1 MNRKYPKLMSTQS
14 RTSQIGNV
22 MRVSSGNFL
31 EMYDFMVY
39 AYYASYIAHEIFPST
54 NAYASM
60 MMTLG
65 TFGAGY
71 LMRPLGAVILG
82 AYVDRH
88 GRRNGLIVTLF
99 LMAIGTL
106 VIAVT
111 PAYRTIGIAAPII
124 VLLGRLLQGFSA
136 GVEVG
141 GASVYLSEM
150 ATPGHRGFYCAWQSA
165 SQQVAVVFA
174 ALLGVTLSAVIPP
187 AGMASWGWRIP
198 FFIGCMIVPL
208 LFWLRRSLAETEA
221 FLAQKHHPAMPE
233 ILASL
238 ATNWK
243 IVCIGVLLSTMTTV
257 SFYLITA
264 YTPTYGIEV
273 LHLTSRQSLMVTCCV
288 GLSNFF
294 WLPMGGAIS
303 DRVGRRPML
312 IGITVAA
319 ILTSYPAMLWLVSSP
334 STARLLLVELW
345 LSIFFGVYNGAMI
358 PHLAEIM
365 PPEIRTSGF
374 SLAFSLATAIFGGF
388 TPAVCT
394 YLIHET
400 GNRAM
405 PALWLSFAALCGL
418 VAAVAGGWHRPVL
431 AKLPSEVSAQ

>member
-1 MNRKYPKLMSTQS
+1 MEKQPGAMTTQPTNS
-14 RTSQIGNV
+14 KIGNV
-22 MRVSSGNFL
+22 IRVSSGNFL

-39 AYYASYIAHEIFPST
+39 AYYASYIAHEIFPAS
-54 NAYASM
+54 NAYASLM
-60 MMTLG
+60 LTLG

-71 LMRPLGAVILG
+71 LMRPLGAVVLG
-82 AYVDRH
+82 AYIDRV
-88 GRRNGLIVTLF
+88 GRRAGLILTLF

-106 VIAVT
+106 VIACT

-165 SQQVAVVFA
+165 SQQIAVVFA
-174 ALLGVTLSAVIPP
+174 ALLGVGLSAVVPP
-187 AGMASWGWRIP
+187 EGMAQWGWRVP
-198 FFIGCMIVPL
+198 FFIGCLIVPL

-221 FLAQKHHPAMPE
+221 FLAQKRHPGISE

-243 IVCIGVLLSTMTTV
+243 IVVIGVLLSTMTTV

-264 YTPTYGIEV
+264 YTPTFGIEV
-273 LHLTSRQSLMVTCCV
+273 LHLTSRQSLMVTFCV
-288 GLSNFF
+288 GMSNFF
-294 WLPMGGAIS
+294 WLPTGGAIS
-303 DRVGRRPML
+303 DKVGRRPML
-312 IGITVAA
+312 IAVTAAA
-319 ILTSYPAMLWLVSSP
+319 IVTAYPAMLWLVSEP
-334 STARLLLVELW
+334 STARLLIVELW
-345 LSIFFGVYNGAMI
+345 LSMFFGLYNGAMI

-405 PALWLSFAALCGL
+405 PALWLSFAAVCGL
-418 VAAVAGGWHRPVL
+418 VASVAGSWKRAVL
-431 AKLPSEVSAQ
+431 PELESSASPQ

>member
-1 MNRKYPKLMSTQS
+1 
-14 RTSQIGNV
+14 
-22 MRVSSGNFL
+22 
-31 EMYDFMVY
+31 MVY
-39 AYYASYIAHEIFPST
+39 AYYASYIAREIFPSS
-54 NAYASM
+54 NAYASL

-88 GRRNGLIVTLF
+88 GRRAGLIFTLS
-99 LMAIGTL
+99 LMAVGTM
-106 VIAVT
+106 VIAFT
-111 PAYRTIGIAAPII
+111 PPYRSIGIVAPIV

-136 GVEVG
+136 GVGVG
-141 GASVYLSEM
+141 GASIYLAEM

-174 ALLGVTLSAVIPP
+174 ALLGVALSIVMPP
-187 AGMASWGWRIP
+187 ERMSAWGWRVP

-208 LFWLRRSLAETEA
+208 LFWLRKSLDETEA
-221 FLAQKHHPAMPE
+221 FLAQKHHPKMDE
-233 ILASL
+233 VLASL
-238 ATNWK
+238 VKNWK
-243 IVCIGVLLSTMTTV
+243 IVTLGVLFSTMTTV

-273 LHLTSRQSLMVTCCV
+273 LHLTSRQSLLVTFAV
-288 GLSNFF
+288 GMSNFF

-303 DRVGRRPML
+303 DIVGRRPIL

-334 STARLLLVELW
+334 STTRLLIVELW

-388 TPAVCT
+388 TPAICT

-418 VAAVAGGWHRPVL
+418 VASLVGAWQRAPVVVL
-431 AKLPSEVSAQ
+431 KSEASVQ

>member
-1 MNRKYPKLMSTQS
+1 MSTQTTNS
-14 RTSQIGNV
+14 KVGNV
-22 MRVSSGNFL
+22 IRVSSGNFL

-39 AYYASYIAHEIFPST
+39 AYYASYIAREIFPSS
-54 NAYASM
+54 NAYASL

-71 LMRPLGAVILG
+71 LMRPLGAVVLG
-82 AYVDRH
+82 AYVDRV
-88 GRRNGLIVTLF
+88 GRRAGLILTLF

-106 VIAVT
+106 VIACT
-111 PAYRTIGIAAPII
+111 PAYRTIGIVAPIV

-141 GASVYLSEM
+141 GASVYLSEI

-174 ALLGVTLSAVIPP
+174 ALLGVGLSAVVPP
-187 AGMASWGWRIP
+187 AGMDQWGWRVP
-198 FFIGCMIVPL
+198 FIIGCLIVPL

-221 FLAQKHHPAMPE
+221 FLAQKHRPGISE

-238 ATNWK
+238 ASNWK
-243 IVCIGVLLSTMTTV
+243 IVGIGVLLSTMTTV
-257 SFYLITA
+257 CFYLITA

-273 LHLTSRQSLMVTCCV
+273 LHLTSRQSLMVTFCV
-288 GLSNFF
+288 GMSNFF
-294 WLPMGGAIS
+294 WLPTGGAIS
-303 DRVGRRPML
+303 DKVGRRPML
-312 IGITVAA
+312 ILITVAA
-319 ILTSYPAMLWLVSSP
+319 IVTAYPAMLWLVSDP
-334 STARLLLVELW
+334 STARLLIVELW
-345 LSIFFGVYNGAMI
+345 LSVLFGVYNGAMI

-365 PPEIRTSGF
+365 PSEIRTSGF

-388 TPAVCT
+388 TPAICT

-405 PALWLSFAALCGL
+405 PALWLSFAAVCGL
-418 VAAVAGGWHRPVL
+418 VAAVAGGWKRAVL
-431 AKLPSEVSAQ
+431 TGLESSASPQ

>member
-1 MNRKYPKLMSTQS
+1 MNNQTNS
-14 RTSQIGNV
+14 RATNSKIGNV
-22 MRVSSGNFL
+22 VRVSAGNFL

-39 AYYASYIAHEIFPST
+39 AYYASYIAHEIFPSSS
-54 NAYASM
+54 AYASL

-71 LMRPLGAVILG
+71 LMRPLGAVVLG

-88 GRRNGLIVTLF
+88 GRRSGLILTLF

-106 VIAVT
+106 VIACT
-111 PAYRTIGIAAPII
+111 PAYRTIGIVAPI
-124 VLLGRLLQGFSA
+124 VVVLGRLLQGFSA

-141 GASVYLSEM
+141 GASIYLSEM

-174 ALLGVTLSAVIPP
+174 ALLGVALSAVVPP
-187 AGMASWGWRIP
+187 TGMSQWGWRVP
-198 FFIGCMIVPL
+198 FFIGCVIVPL

-221 FLAQKHHPAMPE
+221 FLAQEHRPGISE
-233 ILASL
+233 VLASL
-238 ATNWK
+238 ASNWK
-243 IVCIGVLLSTMTTV
+243 IVVIGVFLSTMTTV
-257 SFYLITA
+257 CFYLITA

-273 LHLTSRQSLMVTCCV
+273 LHLTSRESLLVTFCV
-288 GLSNFF
+288 GMSNFF
-294 WLPMGGAIS
+294 WLPTGGAIS
-303 DRVGRRPML
+303 DKIGRRPIL
-312 IGITVAA
+312 ILITITA
-319 ILTSYPAMLWLVSSP
+319 IVTAYPAMLWLVSEP
-334 STARLLLVELW
+334 STARLLIVELW
-345 LSIFFGVYNGAMI
+345 LSMFFGVYNGAMI

-388 TPAVCT
+388 TPAICT

-418 VAAVAGGWHRPVL
+418 AAAVAGSWQRPVL
-431 AKLPSEVSAQ
+431 TELETSASPQ

>member
-1 MNRKYPKLMSTQS
+1 MSAQS
-14 RTSQIGNV
+14 RNSKIGNV

-54 NAYASM
+54 NAYASLM
-60 MMTLG
+60 LTLG

-71 LMRPLGAVILG
+71 LMRPLGAVVLG

-106 VIAVT
+106 VIACT
-111 PAYRTIGIAAPII
+111 PAYRTIGIVAPIV

-174 ALLGVTLSAVIPP
+174 ALLGVGLSAVVSPTN
-187 AGMASWGWRIP
+187 MAAWGWRVP

-208 LFWLRRSLAETEA
+208 LFWLRRSLAETEV
-221 FLAQKHHPAMPE
+221 FLAQKHHPAVSE

-238 ATNWK
+238 VSNWK
-243 IVCIGVLLSTMTTV
+243 IVGLGVLFSTMTTV

-273 LHLTSRQSLMVTCCV
+273 LHLTSTQSLMVTCCV

-303 DRVGRRPML
+303 DKVGRRPLL
-312 IGITVAA
+312 ILITVAA
-319 ILTSYPAMLWLVSSP
+319 ILTAYPAMLWLVSSP
-334 STARLLLVELW
+334 STTRLLIVELW

-418 VAAVAGGWHRPVL
+418 VAALAGGWKRPVL
-431 AKLPSEVSAQ
+431 AKLESEVSAQ

>member
-1 MNRKYPKLMSTQS
+1 MQS
-14 RTSQIGNV
+14 KTTNSKIGNV
-22 MRVSSGNFL
+22 IRVSSGNFL

-39 AYYASYIAHEIFPST
+39 AYYASYIAREIFPST
-54 NAYASM
+54 NAYASL

-71 LMRPLGAVILG
+71 LMRPLGAVVLG
-82 AYVDRH
+82 AYVDRR
-88 GRRNGLIVTLF
+88 GRRSGLILTLF

-106 VIAVT
+106 VIACT
-111 PAYRTIGIAAPII
+111 PAYKTIGIVAPIV

-174 ALLGVTLSAVIPP
+174 ALLGVGLSAVIPP
-187 AGMASWGWRIP
+187 EGMTEWGWRVP
-198 FFIGCMIVPL
+198 FVIGCMIVPL

-221 FLAQKHHPAMPE
+221 FLAQKHHPAISE

-243 IVCIGVLLSTMTTV
+243 IVLIGVLLSTMTTV

-264 YTPTYGIEV
+264 YTPTFGIEV

-303 DRVGRRPML
+303 DKVGRRPLL
-312 IGITVAA
+312 ILITVAA
-319 ILTSYPAMLWLVSSP
+319 IVTAYPAMLWLVSDP
-334 STARLLLVELW
+334 STVRLLLVELW
-345 LSIFFGVYNGAMI
+345 LSVLFGVYNGAMI

-388 TPAVCT
+388 TPAICT

-405 PALWLSFAALCGL
+405 PALWLSFAAVCGL
-418 VAAVAGGWHRPVL
+418 AAALAGGWKRVIVPEL
-431 AKLPSEVSAQ
+431 ESSASPQ

>member
-1 MNRKYPKLMSTQS
+1 MSAQMADSKL
-14 RTSQIGNV
+14 GNV
-22 MRVSSGNFL
+22 VRVSSGNFL

-39 AYYASYIAHEIFPST
+39 AYYAPYIAHEIFPSSS
-54 NAYASM
+54 AYASL

-71 LMRPLGAVILG
+71 LMRPLGAVVLG

-88 GRRNGLIVTLF
+88 GRRAGLIFTLF

-106 VIAVT
+106 VIACT
-111 PAYRTIGIAAPII
+111 PAYRTIGVIAP
-124 VLLGRLLQGFSA
+124 VVVVLGRLLQGFSA
-136 GVEVG
+136 GVELG
-141 GASVYLSEM
+141 GVSVYLSEI

-165 SQQVAVVFA
+165 SQQVAVMFA
-174 ALLGVTLSAVIPP
+174 ALLGVALSAVVSPV
-187 AGMASWGWRIP
+187 AMVQWGWRVP
-198 FFIGCMIVPL
+198 FLIGCLIVPL

-221 FLAQKHHPAMPE
+221 FLKQKHHPGMSE
-233 ILASL
+233 VLASL
-238 ATNWK
+238 AANWK
-243 IVCIGVLLSTMTTV
+243 IVGIGVFLSTMTTV

-264 YTPTYGIEV
+264 YTTTYGIEV
-273 LHLTSRQSLMVTCCV
+273 LHLTSRQSLMVTLCV

-294 WLPMGGAIS
+294 WLPTGGAIS
-303 DRVGRRPML
+303 DVVGRRPML

-319 ILTSYPAMLWLVSSP
+319 ILTAYPAMLWLVSTP
-334 STARLLLVELW
+334 SVARLLIVELW
-345 LSIFFGVYNGAMI
+345 LSVFFGVYNGAMI

-388 TPAVCT
+388 TPFVCT

-418 VAAVAGGWHRPVL
+418 VAALAGGRQRAAIPEL
-431 AKLPSEVSAQ
+431 EPSVSAQ

>member
-1 MNRKYPKLMSTQS
+1 MSTQTKS
-14 RTSQIGNV
+14 SKIGNV
-22 MRVSSGNFL
+22 IRISSGNFL

-39 AYYASYIAHEIFPST
+39 AYYASYIAREIFPSS
-54 NAYASM
+54 NAYASL

-71 LMRPLGAVILG
+71 LMRPLGAVVLG

-88 GRRNGLIVTLF
+88 GRRAGLIFTLS
-99 LMAIGTL
+99 LMAVGTM
-106 VIAVT
+106 VIAFT
-111 PAYRTIGIAAPII
+111 PPYRTIGIIAPIV

-136 GVEVG
+136 GVGVG
-141 GASVYLSEM
+141 GASIYLSEM

-174 ALLGVTLSAVIPP
+174 ALLGVGLSIVMPP
-187 AGMASWGWRIP
+187 ERMSAWGWRVP

-208 LFWLRRSLAETEA
+208 LFWLRKSLDETEA
-221 FLAQKHHPAMPE
+221 FLAQKRHPSLNE
-233 ILASL
+233 VLASL

-243 IVCIGVLLSTMTTV
+243 IVTLGVLFSTMTTV
-257 SFYLITA
+257 CFYLITA

-273 LHLTSRQSLMVTCCV
+273 LHLTSRQSLLVTFCV
-288 GLSNFF
+288 GMSNFF
-294 WLPMGGAIS
+294 WLPTGGAIS
-303 DRVGRRPML
+303 DIVGRRPIL
-312 IGITVAA
+312 IGISAAA

-334 STARLLLVELW
+334 STTRLLIVELW
-345 LSIFFGVYNGAMI
+345 LSMFFGVYNGAMI

-388 TPAVCT
+388 TPAICT

-405 PALWLSFAALCGL
+405 PALWLSFAAVCGL
-418 VAAVAGGWHRPVL
+418 TAAVAGGWQRTPVVEL
-431 AKLPSEVSAQ
+431 KSEVSAQ

>member
-1 MNRKYPKLMSTQS
+1 MSATAS
-14 RTSQIGNV
+14 NSKIGNV

-39 AYYASYIAHEIFPST
+39 AYYATYIAREIFPASS
-54 NAYASM
+54 AYASL

-71 LMRPLGAVILG
+71 LMRPLGAVVLG
-82 AYVDRH
+82 AYIDKH
-88 GRRNGLIVTLF
+88 GRRSGLILTLF

-106 VIAVT
+106 VIACT
-111 PAYRTIGIAAPII
+111 PGYHVIGVFAPLI
-124 VLLGRLLQGFSA
+124 VVLGRLLQGFSA

-141 GASVYLSEM
+141 GASIYLSEM

-165 SQQVAVVFA
+165 SQQVAVIFA
-174 ALLGVTLSAVIPP
+174 ALLGVALSAVVPP
-187 AGMASWGWRIP
+187 AGMDQWGWRVP
-198 FFIGCMIVPL
+198 FIIGCLIVPL
-208 LFWLRRSLAETEA
+208 LFWLRRSLDETEA
-221 FLAQKHHPAMPE
+221 FLAQKRNPGISE
-233 ILASL
+233 ILNSL
-238 ATNWK
+238 ASNWK
-243 IVCIGVLLSTMTTV
+243 IVGIGVLLSTMTTV

-273 LHLTSRQSLMVTCCV
+273 LRLTSRQSLMVTFCV
-288 GLSNFF
+288 GMSNFF
-294 WLPMGGAIS
+294 WLPTGGAIS
-303 DRVGRRPML
+303 DIFGRRPLL
-312 IGITVAA
+312 ILITVAA
-319 ILTSYPAMLWLVSSP
+319 IVTAYPAMLWLVSDP
-334 STARLLLVELW
+334 STARLLIVELW
-345 LSIFFGVYNGAMI
+345 LSMFFGVYNGAMI

-388 TPAVCT
+388 TPAICT

-405 PALWLSFAALCGL
+405 PALWLSFAAVCGL
-418 VAAVAGGWHRPVL
+418 VAALAGGWQRAAVL
-431 AKLPSEVSAQ
+431 TQLEPGASSQ

>member
-1 MNRKYPKLMSTQS
+1 MSTQAANS
-14 RTSQIGNV
+14 KLGNV
-22 MRVSSGNFL
+22 VRVSAGNFL

-39 AYYASYIAHEIFPST
+39 AYYAPYIAREIFPSS
-54 NAYASM
+54 NAYASL

-71 LMRPLGAVILG
+71 LMRPLGAVVLG
-82 AYVDRH
+82 AYVDRV
-88 GRRNGLIVTLF
+88 GRRAGLILTLF

-106 VIAVT
+106 VIACT
-111 PAYRTIGIAAPII
+111 PGYRTIGIVAPIV

-141 GASVYLSEM
+141 GASIYLSEM

-174 ALLGVTLSAVIPP
+174 ALLGVALSAVVPP
-187 AGMASWGWRIP
+187 AGMDQWGWRVP
-198 FFIGCMIVPL
+198 FIIGCLIVPL

-221 FLAQKHHPAMPE
+221 FLAQKRRPGISE

-238 ATNWK
+238 ASNWK
-243 IVCIGVLLSTMTTV
+243 IVGIGVLLSTMTTV

-273 LHLTSRQSLMVTCCV
+273 LHLTSRQSLTVTFLV
-288 GLSNFF
+288 GMSNFF
-294 WLPMGGAIS
+294 WLPTGGAIS
-303 DRVGRRPML
+303 DKVGRRPIL
-312 IGITVAA
+312 ILITVTA
-319 ILTSYPAMLWLVSSP
+319 IVTAYPAMLWLVSEP
-334 STARLLLVELW
+334 STTRLLIVELW
-345 LSIFFGVYNGAMI
+345 LSMFFGVYNGAMI

-418 VAAVAGGWHRPVL
+418 AAAVAGGWKRRAVL
-431 AKLPSEVSAQ
+431 PELESSVSPQ

>member
-1 MNRKYPKLMSTQS
+1 
-14 RTSQIGNV
+14 

-39 AYYASYIAHEIFPST
+39 AYYATYIAREIFPSSS
-54 NAYASM
+54 AYASL

-71 LMRPLGAVILG
+71 LMRPLGAVVLG
-82 AYVDRH
+82 AYIDKH
-88 GRRNGLIVTLF
+88 GRRTGLILTLL

-106 VIAVT
+106 VIACT
-111 PAYRTIGIAAPII
+111 PGYRVIGVFAPLI
-124 VLLGRLLQGFSA
+124 VVLGRLLQGFSA

-165 SQQVAVVFA
+165 SQQIAVVFA
-174 ALLGVTLSAVIPP
+174 ALLGVALSAVVSPG
-187 AGMASWGWRIP
+187 GMVQWGWRVP
-198 FFIGCMIVPL
+198 FLIGCLIVPL
-208 LFWLRRSLAETEA
+208 LFWLRRSLAETQA
-221 FLAQKHHPAMPE
+221 FLAQKHHPGISE
-233 ILASL
+233 VLASL
-238 ATNWK
+238 AANWK
-243 IVCIGVLLSTMTTV
+243 IVGIGVFLSTMTTV

-273 LHLTSRQSLMVTCCV
+273 LHLTSRQSLMVTLCV

-294 WLPMGGAIS
+294 WLPTGGAIS
-303 DRVGRRPML
+303 DVVGRRPML

-319 ILTSYPAMLWLVSSP
+319 ILTAYPAMQWLVSSP
-334 STARLLLVELW
+334 SVTRLLLVELL
-345 LSIFFGVYNGAMI
+345 LSVFFGVYNGAMI

-388 TPAVCT
+388 TPFVCT

-418 VAAVAGGWHRPVL
+418 VAAVAGGRQRAAIPEL
-431 AKLPSEVSAQ
+431 EPSVSPQ

>member
-1 MNRKYPKLMSTQS
+1 MSATAS
-14 RTSQIGNV
+14 NSKIGNV

-39 AYYASYIAHEIFPST
+39 AYYATYIAREIFPASS
-54 NAYASM
+54 AYASL

-71 LMRPLGAVILG
+71 LMRPLGAVVLG
-82 AYVDRH
+82 AYIDKH
-88 GRRNGLIVTLF
+88 GRRSGLILTLF

-106 VIAVT
+106 VIACT
-111 PAYRTIGIAAPII
+111 PGYRVIGVFAPLI
-124 VLLGRLLQGFSA
+124 VVLGRLLQGFSA

-174 ALLGVTLSAVIPP
+174 ALLGVALSAVVPP
-187 AGMASWGWRIP
+187 AGMIQWGWRVP
-198 FFIGCMIVPL
+198 FLIGCLIVPL
-208 LFWLRRSLAETEA
+208 LFWLRRSLAETQA
-221 FLAQKHHPAMPE
+221 FLAQKHHPGISE
-233 ILASL
+233 VLASL
-238 ATNWK
+238 AVNWK
-243 IVCIGVLLSTMTTV
+243 IVVVGVFLSTMTTV

-264 YTPTYGIEV
+264 YTPTFGIEV
-273 LHLTSRQSLMVTCCV
+273 LHLTSRQSLMVTLCV

-294 WLPMGGAIS
+294 WLPTGGAIS
-303 DRVGRRPML
+303 DVVGRRPML

-319 ILTSYPAMLWLVSSP
+319 ILTAYPAMLWLVSAP
-334 STARLLLVELW
+334 SVARLLVVELW
-345 LSIFFGVYNGAMI
+345 LSVFFGVYNGAMI

-388 TPAVCT
+388 TPFVCT

-418 VAAVAGGWHRPVL
+418 GAALAGGRQRAAIPEL
-431 AKLPSEVSAQ
+431 EPSVSPQ

>member
-1 MNRKYPKLMSTQS
+1 MNTQPS
-14 RTSQIGNV
+14 NSKIGNV
-22 MRVSSGNFL
+22 VRVSAGNFL

-39 AYYASYIAHEIFPST
+39 AYYASYIAREIFPAS
-54 NAYASM
+54 NAYASLM
-60 MMTLG
+60 LTLG

-71 LMRPLGAVILG
+71 LMRPLGAVVLG
-82 AYVDRH
+82 AYIDRV
-88 GRRNGLIVTLF
+88 GRRAGLILTLF

-106 VIAVT
+106 VIACT
-111 PAYRTIGIAAPII
+111 PAYRTIGIAAPIV

-165 SQQVAVVFA
+165 SQQIAVVFA
-174 ALLGVTLSAVIPP
+174 ALLGVGLSAVVPP
-187 AGMASWGWRIP
+187 EGMAQWGWRVP
-198 FFIGCMIVPL
+198 FFIGCLIVPL

-221 FLAQKHHPAMPE
+221 FLAQKRRPGISE
-233 ILASL
+233 ILRSL
-238 ATNWK
+238 ASNWK
-243 IVCIGVLLSTMTTV
+243 IVGIGVLLSTMTTV

-264 YTPTYGIEV
+264 YTPTFGIEV
-273 LHLTSRQSLMVTCCV
+273 LHLTSRQSLMVTFCV
-288 GLSNFF
+288 GMSNFF
-294 WLPMGGAIS
+294 WLPAGGVIS
-303 DRVGRRPML
+303 DKVGRRPML
-312 IGITVAA
+312 ILITVAA
-319 ILTSYPAMLWLVSSP
+319 IVTAYPAMLWLVSDP
-334 STARLLLVELW
+334 STTRLLIVELW
-345 LSIFFGVYNGAMI
+345 LSMFFGVYNGAMI

-405 PALWLSFAALCGL
+405 PALWLSFAAVCGL
-418 VAAVAGGWHRPVL
+418 IASVAGGWKRAVL
-431 AKLPSEVSAQ
+431 PELESSASPQ

>member
-1 MNRKYPKLMSTQS
+1 MSIQPS
-14 RTSQIGNV
+14 SSKVGNV
-22 MRVSSGNFL
+22 IRVSSGNFL

-39 AYYASYIAHEIFPST
+39 AYYASYIAREIFPSSS
-54 NAYASM
+54 AYASM

-82 AYVDRH
+82 GYVDRH
-88 GRRNGLIVTLF
+88 GRRSGLILTLS
-99 LMAIGTL
+99 LMAVGTL
-106 VIAVT
+106 VIACT
-111 PAYRTIGIAAPII
+111 PAYRTIGITAPIV

-136 GVEVG
+136 GVGVG

-174 ALLGVTLSAVIPP
+174 ALLGVALSVLMPP
-187 AGMASWGWRIP
+187 EEMSRWGWRVP
-198 FFIGCMIVPL
+198 FFIGCSIVPL

-221 FLAQKHHPAMPE
+221 FLAQKHRPGLSE
-233 ILASL
+233 VLASL
-238 ATNWK
+238 VTNWK
-243 IVCIGVLLSTMTTV
+243 IVGIGVLLSTMTTV

-273 LHLTSRQSLMVTCCV
+273 LHLTSRQSLMVTFCV
-288 GLSNFF
+288 GMSNFF
-294 WLPMGGAIS
+294 WLPAGGAIS
-303 DRVGRRPML
+303 DIVGRRPLL
-312 IGITVAA
+312 ILITVAA
-319 ILTSYPAMLWLVSSP
+319 IVTSYPAMLWLVSDP
-334 STARLLLVELW
+334 STARLLIVELW
-345 LSIFFGVYNGAMI
+345 LSMFFGVYNGAMI

-388 TPAVCT
+388 TPFVCT
-394 YLIHET
+394 YLIHAT

-405 PALWLSFAALCGL
+405 PALWLSFAAVCGL
-418 VAAVAGGWHRPVL
+418 VAAVAGGRQRAVL
-431 AKLPSEVSAQ
+431 TELEASASPQT

>member
-1 MNRKYPKLMSTQS
+1 ML
-14 RTSQIGNV
+14 
-22 MRVSSGNFL
+22 
-31 EMYDFMVY
+31 
-39 AYYASYIAHEIFPST
+39 
-54 NAYASM
+54 
-60 MMTLG
+60 TLG

-71 LMRPLGAVILG
+71 LMRPLGAVVLG

-106 VIAVT
+106 VIACT
-111 PAYRTIGIAAPII
+111 PGYRTIGIVAPIV

-174 ALLGVTLSAVIPP
+174 ALLGVALSAWVSP
-187 AGMASWGWRIP
+187 ANMSAWGWRVP

-208 LFWLRRSLAETEA
+208 LFWLRRSLAETDA
-221 FLAQKHHPAMPE
+221 FLAQKHHPAVSE
-233 ILASL
+233 IMSSL
-238 ATNWK
+238 MANWK
-243 IVCIGVLLSTMTTV
+243 IVGLGVLFSTMTTV

-273 LHLTSRQSLMVTCCV
+273 LHLTSTQSLMVTLCV

-294 WLPMGGAIS
+294 WLPMGGALS
-303 DRVGRRPML
+303 DKVGRRPIL
-312 IGITVAA
+312 IAITVTA
-319 ILTSYPAMLWLVSSP
+319 ILTAYPAMLWLVSSP
-334 STARLLLVELW
+334 STTRLLIVELW
-345 LSIFFGVYNGAMI
+345 LSVFFGVYNGAMI

-394 YLIHET
+394 LLIHNT

-418 VAAVAGGWHRPVL
+418 VAAVAGGWKRPVL
-431 AKLPSEVSAQ
+431 AKLESEVSAQ

>member
-1 MNRKYPKLMSTQS
+1 MSTQTNS
-14 RTSQIGNV
+14 SKLGNV
-22 MRVSSGNFL
+22 IRVSSGNFL

-39 AYYASYIAHEIFPST
+39 AYYAPYIAREIFPSS
-54 NAYASM
+54 NAYASL

-71 LMRPLGAVILG
+71 LMRPLGAVVLG
-82 AYVDRH
+82 AYVDRV
-88 GRRNGLIVTLF
+88 GRRAGLILTLF

-106 VIAVT
+106 VIACT
-111 PAYRTIGIAAPII
+111 PAYRTIGIVAPIV

-165 SQQVAVVFA
+165 SQQIAVIFA
-174 ALLGVTLSAVIPP
+174 ALLGVALSALVPP
-187 AGMASWGWRIP
+187 EGMTEWGWRVP

-221 FLAQKHHPAMPE
+221 FLAQKHRPGISE

-243 IVCIGVLLSTMTTV
+243 IVLIGVLLSTMTTV
-257 SFYLITA
+257 CFYLITA
-264 YTPTYGIEV
+264 YTPTFGIEV
-273 LHLTSRQSLMVTCCV
+273 LHLSSRQSLMVTFCV
-288 GLSNFF
+288 GMSNFI
-294 WLPMGGAIS
+294 WLPTGGAIS
-303 DRVGRRPML
+303 DKVGRRPML
-312 IGITVAA
+312 ILITVMA
-319 ILTSYPAMLWLVSSP
+319 IVTAYPAMLWLVSDP
-334 STARLLLVELW
+334 STTRLLIVELW
-345 LSIFFGVYNGAMI
+345 LSMFFGVYNGAMI

-418 VAAVAGGWHRPVL
+418 TAAVAGGWKRAVVPEL
-431 AKLPSEVSAQ
+431 ESSVSPQ

>member
-1 MNRKYPKLMSTQS
+1 MSTQTTNS
-14 RTSQIGNV
+14 KVGNV
-22 MRVSSGNFL
+22 IRVSSGNFL

-39 AYYASYIAHEIFPST
+39 AYYASYIAREIFPSS
-54 NAYASM
+54 NAYASL

-71 LMRPLGAVILG
+71 LMRPLGAVVLG
-82 AYVDRH
+82 AYVDRV
-88 GRRNGLIVTLF
+88 GRRAGLILTLF

-106 VIAVT
+106 VIACT
-111 PAYRTIGIAAPII
+111 PAYRTIGIVAPIV

-141 GASVYLSEM
+141 GASVYLSEI

-174 ALLGVTLSAVIPP
+174 ALLGVGLSAVVPP
-187 AGMASWGWRIP
+187 AGMDQWGWRVP
-198 FFIGCMIVPL
+198 FIIGCLIVPL

-221 FLAQKHHPAMPE
+221 FLAQKHRPGISE

-238 ATNWK
+238 ASNWK
-243 IVCIGVLLSTMTTV
+243 IVGIGVLLSTMTTV
-257 SFYLITA
+257 CFYLITA

-273 LHLTSRQSLMVTCCV
+273 LHLTSRQSLMVTFCV
-288 GLSNFF
+288 GMSNFF
-294 WLPMGGAIS
+294 WLPTGGAIS
-303 DRVGRRPML
+303 DKVGRRPML
-312 IGITVAA
+312 ILITVAA
-319 ILTSYPAMLWLVSSP
+319 IVTAYPAMLWLVSDP
-334 STARLLLVELW
+334 STARLLVVELW
-345 LSIFFGVYNGAMI
+345 LSVLFGVYNGAMI

-365 PPEIRTSGF
+365 PSEIRTSGF

-388 TPAVCT
+388 TPAICT

-405 PALWLSFAALCGL
+405 PALWLSFAAVCGL
-418 VAAVAGGWHRPVL
+418 VAAVAGGWKRAVL
-431 AKLPSEVSAQ
+431 TGLESSASPQ

>member
-1 MNRKYPKLMSTQS
+1 MSATAS
-14 RTSQIGNV
+14 NSKIGNV

-39 AYYASYIAHEIFPST
+39 AYYATYIAREIFPASS
-54 NAYASM
+54 AYASL

-71 LMRPLGAVILG
+71 LMRPLGAVVLG
-82 AYVDRH
+82 AYIDKH
-88 GRRNGLIVTLF
+88 GRRAGLILTLF

-106 VIAVT
+106 VIGFT
-111 PAYRTIGIAAPII
+111 PPFRTIGVIAPL
-124 VLLGRLLQGFSA
+124 VVVLGRLLQGFSA

-174 ALLGVTLSAVIPP
+174 ALLGVALSAVVSPE
-187 AGMASWGWRIP
+187 GMAQWGWRVP
-198 FFIGCMIVPL
+198 FYIGCLIVPL
-208 LFWLRRSLAETEA
+208 LFWLRRSLTETQA
-221 FLAQKHHPAMPE
+221 FLAQKRHPQISE
-233 ILASL
+233 ILNSL
-238 ATNWK
+238 AANWK
-243 IVCIGVLLSTMTTV
+243 IVSIGVLLSTMTTV

-264 YTPTYGIEV
+264 YTPTYGREV
-273 LHLTSRQSLMVTCCV
+273 LQLTDRQSLMVTLCV
-288 GLSNFF
+288 GVSNFF
-294 WLPMGGAIS
+294 WLPMGGIIS
-303 DRVGRRPML
+303 DRIGRKPLL
-312 IGITVAA
+312 ILITLAA
-319 ILTSYPAMLWLVSSP
+319 ITTSYPAMLWLVSEP
-334 STARLLLVELW
+334 STTRLLIVELW
-345 LSIFFGVYNGAMI
+345 LSVFFGVYNGAMI
-358 PHLAEIM
+358 PYLAEIM

-388 TPAVCT
+388 TPMVCT

-405 PALWLSFAALCGL
+405 PALWLSFAAACGL
-418 VAAVAGGWHRPVL
+418 VAALAGGRQRAVL
-431 AKLPSEVSAQ
+431 PELETSVAPQ

>member
-1 MNRKYPKLMSTQS
+1 MTNQTANSK
-14 RTSQIGNV
+14 IGNV
-22 MRVSSGNFL
+22 IRVSSGNFL

-39 AYYASYIAHEIFPST
+39 AYYASYIAREIFPSSS
-54 NAYASM
+54 AYASL

-71 LMRPLGAVILG
+71 LMRPLGAVVLG
-82 AYVDRH
+82 AYIDRH
-88 GRRNGLIVTLF
+88 GRRNGLILTLF

-106 VIAVT
+106 VIACT
-111 PAYRTIGIAAPII
+111 PGYRAIGVFAPLI
-124 VLLGRLLQGFSA
+124 VVLGRLLQGFSA

-165 SQQVAVVFA
+165 SQQIAVVFA
-174 ALLGVTLSAVIPP
+174 ALLGVALSAVVSPG
-187 AGMASWGWRIP
+187 GMVQWGWRVP
-198 FFIGCMIVPL
+198 FLIGCLIVPL
-208 LFWLRRSLAETEA
+208 LFWLRRSLAETQA
-221 FLAQKHHPAMPE
+221 FLAQKHHPAISE
-233 ILASL
+233 VLASL
-238 ATNWK
+238 AVNWK
-243 IVCIGVLLSTMTTV
+243 IVGIGVFLSTMTTV

-273 LHLTSRQSLMVTCCV
+273 LHLTSRQSLMVTLCV

-294 WLPMGGAIS
+294 WLPTGGAIS
-303 DRVGRRPML
+303 DIVGRRPML
-312 IGITVAA
+312 IGVTVAA
-319 ILTSYPAMLWLVSSP
+319 IVTAYPAMLWLVSAP
-334 STARLLLVELW
+334 SVARLLIVELW
-345 LSIFFGVYNGAMI
+345 LSVFFGVYNGAMI

-365 PPEIRTSGF
+365 PAEIRTSGF

-388 TPAVCT
+388 TPFVCT

-418 VAAVAGGWHRPVL
+418 IAALVGGQRRPVL
-431 AKLPSEVSAQ
+431 AELEASVSPQ

>member
-1 MNRKYPKLMSTQS
+1 MSAQT
-14 RTSQIGNV
+14 RTSKIGNV

-54 NAYASM
+54 NAYASL

-71 LMRPLGAVILG
+71 LMRPLGAVVLG

-106 VIAVT
+106 VIACT
-111 PAYRTIGIAAPII
+111 PAYRTIGIVAPIV

-174 ALLGVTLSAVIPP
+174 ALLGVGLSAVVSPTS
-187 AGMASWGWRIP
+187 MAAWGWRVP

-208 LFWLRRSLAETEA
+208 LFWLRRSLAETEV
-221 FLAQKHHPAMPE
+221 FLAQKHHPAVSE
-233 ILASL
+233 IMASL
-238 ATNWK
+238 VSNWK
-243 IVCIGVLLSTMTTV
+243 IVGLGVLFSTMTTV

-273 LHLTSRQSLMVTCCV
+273 LHLTSTQSLMVTCCV

-303 DRVGRRPML
+303 DKIGRRPIL
-312 IGITVAA
+312 IGITVTA
-319 ILTSYPAMLWLVSSP
+319 ILTAYPAMLWLVSSP
-334 STARLLLVELW
+334 STTRLLIVELW

-418 VAAVAGGWHRPVL
+418 IAAVAGGWKRPVL
-431 AKLPSEVSAQ
+431 ANLESEVSAQ

>member
-1 MNRKYPKLMSTQS
+1 
-14 RTSQIGNV
+14 
-22 MRVSSGNFL
+22 
-31 EMYDFMVY
+31 MYDFMVY
-39 AYYASYIAHEIFPST
+39 AYYASYIAREIFPSSS
-54 NAYASM
+54 AYASL

-71 LMRPLGAVILG
+71 LMRPLGAVVLG
-82 AYVDRH
+82 AYIDRH
-88 GRRNGLIVTLF
+88 GRRNGLILTLF

-106 VIAVT
+106 VIACT
-111 PAYRTIGIAAPII
+111 PGYRAIGVFAPLI
-124 VLLGRLLQGFSA
+124 VVLGRLLQGFSA

-165 SQQVAVVFA
+165 SQQIAVVFA
-174 ALLGVTLSAVIPP
+174 ALLGVALSAVVSPG
-187 AGMASWGWRIP
+187 GMVQWGWRVP
-198 FFIGCMIVPL
+198 FLIGCLIVPL
-208 LFWLRRSLAETEA
+208 LFWLRRSLAETQA
-221 FLAQKHHPAMPE
+221 FLAQKHHPAISE
-233 ILASL
+233 VLASL
-238 ATNWK
+238 AVNWK
-243 IVCIGVLLSTMTTV
+243 IVGIGVFLSTMTTV

-273 LHLTSRQSLMVTCCV
+273 LHLTSRQSLMVTLCV

-294 WLPMGGAIS
+294 WLPTGGAIS
-303 DRVGRRPML
+303 DIVGRRPML
-312 IGITVAA
+312 IGVTVAA
-319 ILTSYPAMLWLVSSP
+319 IVTAYPAMLWLVSAP
-334 STARLLLVELW
+334 SVARLLIVELW
-345 LSIFFGVYNGAMI
+345 LSVFFGVYNGAMI

-365 PPEIRTSGF
+365 PAEIRTSGF

-388 TPAVCT
+388 TPFVCT

-418 VAAVAGGWHRPVL
+418 IAALVGGQRRPVL
-431 AKLPSEVSAQ
+431 AELEASVSPQ

>member
-1 MNRKYPKLMSTQS
+1 MS
-14 RTSQIGNV
+14 SQATNSKVGNV
-22 MRVSSGNFL
+22 VRVSAGNFL

-39 AYYASYIAHEIFPST
+39 AYYASYIAHEIFPSS
-54 NAYASM
+54 NAYASL

-71 LMRPLGAVILG
+71 LMRPLGAVVLG

-88 GRRNGLIVTLF
+88 GRRSGLILTLF

-106 VIAVT
+106 VIACT
-111 PAYRTIGIAAPII
+111 PAYRTIGIVAPII
-124 VLLGRLLQGFSA
+124 VVLGRLLQGFSA

-141 GASVYLSEM
+141 GASIYLSEM

-174 ALLGVTLSAVIPP
+174 ALLGVALSAVVRP
-187 AGMASWGWRIP
+187 AGMAQWGWRVP
-198 FFIGCMIVPL
+198 FFIGCLIVPL

-221 FLAQKHHPAMPE
+221 FLAQKHRPGISE

-238 ATNWK
+238 ASNWK
-243 IVCIGVLLSTMTTV
+243 IVGIGVLLSTMTTV
-257 SFYLITA
+257 CFYLITA

-273 LHLTSRQSLMVTCCV
+273 LHLTSRQSLLVTFCV
-288 GLSNFF
+288 GMSNFF
-294 WLPMGGAIS
+294 WLPTGGAIS
-303 DRVGRRPML
+303 DRIGRRPML
-312 IGITVAA
+312 ILITVAA
-319 ILTSYPAMLWLVSSP
+319 IVTAYPAMLWLVSDP
-334 STARLLLVELW
+334 STARLLIVELW
-345 LSIFFGVYNGAMI
+345 LSMFFGVYNGAMI

-405 PALWLSFAALCGL
+405 PALWLSFAAVCGL
-418 VAAVAGGWHRPVL
+418 VAAVAGGWQRPVL
-431 AKLPSEVSAQ
+431 AELESGVSPQ